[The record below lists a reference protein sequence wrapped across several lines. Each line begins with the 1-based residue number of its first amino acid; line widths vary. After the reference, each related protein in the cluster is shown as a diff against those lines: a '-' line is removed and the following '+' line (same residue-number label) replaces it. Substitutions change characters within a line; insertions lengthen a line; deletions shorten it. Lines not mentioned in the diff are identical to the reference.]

1 MAGRFSN
8 LVELCERS
16 CREHASRRLFGVK
29 LDSSWWWVAYAEFL
43 PLVQAFRGGLGSLG
57 VGPGDAVAIVSDNRL
72 EWAVACCGTYG
83 CGAAFVPMYEA
94 QTEQEWQFILADS
107 GARVV
112 IGANEAITAK
122 LRRMQPA
129 IPTLAHVVG
138 LELPFTDPRSYAALL
153 DVGRRHPVPAESPA
167 PEDWAGI
174 IYIPG
179 HAGKPK
185 GVILSHGNM
194 VSTVNAI
201 HEIFALGPDDRSLN
215 LVPWAHPFGQVHEL
229 HTLLS
234 IGGSIAIND
243 REENVAT
250 NAADVQPTVL
260 FGVPAVLDRLC
271 QVVQSQTAPEFGM
284 VQRFLC
290 TRIAT
295 ASQRGRG
302 GRRLGWVDELTVG
315 LAERLVPA
323 STRPRCGGRLRYAV
337 CGGGAP
343 SQRVAESA
351 EALGIT
357 VYEAYGTIETSSLM
371 TANYPGHRRMGSLGK
386 AIPLVTIEIDRSVT
400 GDATRGEVIV
410 RGPNVMQGY
419 RNRPRE
425 NAAVRTADGGLRT
438 GDIGYLDGDGYLFI
452 TGRIDEL

>member
-1 MAGRFSN
+1 MVAMAVRFSN

-16 CREHASRRLFGVK
+16 CRDHASRLFLGAK
-29 LDSSWWWVAYAEFL
+29 LAGSWWWIAYAEFL
-43 PLVQAFRGGLGSLG
+43 PLVQAFRGGLGNLG

-72 EWAVACCGTYG
+72 EWAVACCGTYA
-83 CGAAFVPMYEA
+83 CGAALVPMYEA
-94 QTEQEWQFILADS
+94 QTEQEWQLILADC

-112 IGANEAITAK
+112 VGSSAAISAK
-122 LRRMQPA
+122 LRHMQPA

-138 LELPFTDPRSYAALL
+138 LELPFTDPCSYAALL
-153 DVGRRHPVPAESPA
+153 DVGRRHPLPAESPA

-179 HAGKPK
+179 HAGEPK

-194 VSTVNAI
+194 VSTVNAM

-215 LVPWAHPFGQVHEL
+215 LVPWAHPFGQLCEL
-229 HTLLS
+229 QTLLS

-243 REENVAT
+243 AEENVAT

-260 FGVPAVLDRLC
+260 FGVPDLLDRLC
-271 QVVQSQTAPEFGM
+271 QVVQPQTAPESGII
-284 VQRFLC
+284 QRLLC
-290 TRIAT
+290 TRVAT
-295 ASQRGRG
+295 ASRRARG
-302 GRRLGWVDELTVG
+302 GRRLGQVDEL
-315 LAERLVPA
+315 
-323 STRPRCGGRLRYAV
+323 SGGRLRYAV

-343 SQRVAESA
+343 GQRVAESA

-357 VYEAYGTIETSSLM
+357 VYEGYGTVETSSLV
-371 TANYPGHRRMGSLGK
+371 TVNSPGHRRMGSLGK

-419 RNRPRE
+419 HNRPRE
-425 NAAVRTADGGLRT
+425 NAAVRTTDGGLRT

-452 TGRIDEL
+452 TGRIDEQ